1 MSARLNAVW
10 VEPDYEVSQM
20 LTGHGCFKKR
30 LYDMKLCQDC
40 VCFCGEGD
48 ENMEHVLFVCPLYR
62 EQRQQMMDGITR
74 EEAGPIHY
82 CDFVSCEKNFR
93 CFHRFAHGWHKR
105 RSKLEL
111 EAE

>member
-62 EQRQQMMDGITR
+62 ELWQQMMDEITR

-105 RSKLEL
+105 RRKLEL